1 MKFFNGTNKM
11 THEVEVIDEN
21 TVRLTES
28 VSTVTEY
35 DIPTLQEQ
43 RARLVGWTDKY
54 VNERNAE
61 IAEIDRILDL
71 ITDSKS

>member
-1 MKFFNGTNKM
+1 M

-43 RARLVGWTDKY
+43 RARLVEWSAKY
-54 VNERNAE
+54 TAERNAE
-61 IAEIDRILDL
+61 IAEIDRILNL
-71 ITDSKS
+71 ITEATP

>member
-1 MKFFNGTNKM
+1 M

-35 DIPTLQEQ
+35 DVPTLKKQ
-43 RARLVGWTDKY
+43 RARLVEWTAKL
-54 VNERNAE
+54 VAEREAE
-61 IAEIDRILDL
+61 IAEIDRILNL
-71 ITDSKS
+71 II

>member
-1 MKFFNGTNKM
+1 M

-35 DIPTLQEQ
+35 DVPTLQKQ
-43 RARLVGWTDKY
+43 RARLVEWTAKL
-54 VNERNAE
+54 VAERNAE
-61 IAEIDRILDL
+61 IAEIDRILKL
-71 ITDSKS
+71 INEATS

>member
-1 MKFFNGTNKM
+1 M
-11 THEVEVIDEN
+11 THEVEIIDEN

-43 RARLVGWTDKY
+43 RARLVEWTAKY
-54 VNERNAE
+54 VTERNAE
-61 IAEIDRILDL
+61 IADIDRILGL
-71 ITDSKS
+71 INDSRP

>member
-1 MKFFNGTNKM
+1 M
-11 THEVEVIDEN
+11 THEVEVVDEN

-43 RARLVGWTDKY
+43 RARLVEWTAKY
-54 VNERNAE
+54 VDERNAE
-61 IAEIDRILDL
+61 IAEIDRILN
-71 ITDSKS
+71 IIS